1 MNVSRNVLRQVM
13 GTALIVLLSLVVVVA
28 QQSRG
33 TLRGVISDEL
43 GATIVGATVTLT
55 GPDGVDKT
63 VVTNNDGV
71 YSFTALAPGKYL
83 LRAEA
88 IGFAASEVTEVD
100 VNAGQRATF
109 DMTLKVTIEEQKVT
123 IDAETPI
130 STDSNANANQT
141 LISGKDL
148 DALPDDPD
156 ELAAALQALAGPSAG
171 PNGGQIFVDGFT
183 GGRMPPK
190 ESIREIR
197 INQNPFAAEN
207 DQPSG
212 RIDVLTR
219 PGTDKLRGSTFFNFQ
234 DESFNSRNPFATSS
248 SKRSPFQ
255 VRQYGGN
262 LGGPIVAKRASFFV
276 DLERREIDDS
286 ELVRATVLDDFL
298 NPVDLGFGVVVP
310 RRTLTFSPR
319 FDLQLNSS
327 NTLIARY
334 SFNRSSTDNNG
345 VGGFSLPERAYF
357 SNFTQQ
363 EVQFTET
370 AILTPTMI
378 NETRFQF
385 SHNRSENLGNILE
398 PTLNVS
404 SAFISGGS
412 QVGKVENTNK
422 RMDLQNFTAWQKGT
436 HAFKFGGRLRHVSI
450 SDFNPNNFGG
460 SFTFTGGQVPGLD
473 ANNNPIFNQPVFADS
488 LERYRRTLLFA
499 NLSAVE
505 IRRRGGGASQF
516 NISSGEPLAKVSQTD
531 YGFYAQDDWRI
542 KPNLTLSF
550 GLRYEGQTNIGS
562 IYNFAPRLAVAW
574 SPGAANST
582 KPPAMVIRAG
592 GGVFYNRFNEFST
605 LQANRYN
612 GINQRQ
618 FFVSDVPLYDA
629 NGNFVEPNPAGSP
642 LDAFPNRPDVSSL
655 VSLNQLIRWQVADNL
670 QVPVVYMGG
679 TQVERQLP
687 YKFTM
692 FAGLFM
698 MRIQHVIRAR
708 DINAPIPGTNGLRPF
723 GNVGEIY
730 QYESSGRFNMN
741 QLFIGFNNRFSRT
754 ITFFSSYVLSKTTND
769 TDGQG
774 GGMFPANSY
783 NLSGEFGRA
792 AFDVRHR
799 FTFAG
804 TINLPWQVSLNPFI
818 MATTGRPFNII
829 TGQDTNGDRLFTERP
844 SFAPDGTDC
853 SNPGPNI
860 VCTAFGNFNVRPGVG
875 EALIPRNFGESPG
888 FFSLN
893 MRITKTWSFGTIKS
907 SSANNAQPG
916 QGTAGGG
923 PGRGPGGG
931 VLRVAGG
938 GGGGGNPGGGGGQ
951 RGGGGLASIGGP
963 LGGGGSEA
971 KRYTMQFSVNFQN
984 LLNNVNLGTPQGNLS
999 STFFGES
1006 TGLAPFFGG
1015 FGPGGGGGGFGGSG
1029 VGNRRVTAQVRFN
1042 F

>member
-1 MNVSRNVLRQVM
+1 MNVSKNVLRQVM
-13 GTALIVLLSLVVVVA
+13 GTALILLLSVVVA
-28 QQSRG
+28 FSQQSRG

-63 VVTNNDGV
+63 AVTNNDGV
-71 YSFTALAPGKYL
+71 YSFTGLAPGKYL

-88 IGFAASEVTEVD
+88 TGFASSEVSEVD

-123 IDAETPI
+123 IESETPI

-183 GGRMPPK
+183 GGRLPPK

-248 SKRSPFQ
+248 DKRSPFQ

-262 LGGPIVAKRASFFV
+262 LGGPIVAKRASFFI
-276 DLERREIDDS
+276 DFERREIDDS
-286 ELVRATVLDDFL
+286 ELVRATILDDFL
-298 NPVDLGFGVVVP
+298 NPLELGFGVVVP

-334 SFNRSSTDNNG
+334 SFNRSTTDNNG
-345 VGGFSLPERAYF
+345 VGGFSLPERAYV
-357 SNFTQQ
+357 SDFTQQ

-370 AILTPTMI
+370 AILTATMI

-385 SHNRSENLGNILE
+385 SHNGSSSLGNILV

-404 SAFISGGS
+404 SSFISGGS
-412 QVGKVENTNK
+412 QVGKVENSNK

-436 HAFKFGGRLRHVSI
+436 HAFKFGGRLRRVSI
-450 SDFNPNNFGG
+450 SDSNPNNFGG
-460 SFTFTGGQVPGLD
+460 SYTFSGGNVPSLD

-499 NLSAVE
+499 NLSDLE

-516 NISSGEPLAKVSQTD
+516 NMSGGNPLATVSQTD

-542 KPNLTLSF
+542 RPNLTLSY

-562 IYNFAPRLAVAW
+562 VMNFAPRLAVAW

-582 KPPAMVIRAG
+582 KPPKMVIRAG
-592 GGVFYNRFNEFST
+592 GGVFYNRFNEFNT
-605 LQANRYN
+605 LQANRFN
-612 GINQRQ
+612 GENQQQ
-618 FFVSDVPLYDA
+618 FFISEVPLYDA
-629 NGNFVEPNPAGSP
+629 NGNFVEPNPNGSP
-642 LDAFPNRPDVSSL
+642 LDAFPNRPALSSL
-655 VSLNQLIRWQVADNL
+655 VAQNQAITYRVADDL
-670 QVPVVYMGG
+670 QAPVVYMGG

-692 FAGLFM
+692 FMGLFM

-708 DINAPIPGTNGLRPF
+708 DINAPIPGTNGQRPF

-730 QYESSGRFNMN
+730 QYESTGHFNMN

-754 ITFFSSYVLSKTTND
+754 ISFFSNYVLSKTTND

-783 NLSGEFGRA
+783 DMSGEFGRA
-792 AFDVRHR
+792 GFDVRHR

-818 MATTGRPFNII
+818 IAASGRPFNITI
-829 TGQDTNGDRLFTERP
+829 GQDINGDRLFTERP
-844 SFAPDGTDC
+844 SFAPDGVDC
-853 SNPGPNI
+853 ANPGPNI
-860 VCTAFGNFNVRPGVG
+860 VCTAFGNFNTRPT
-875 EALIPRNFGESPG
+875 ASDTLIPRNFGQGPA
-888 FFSLN
+888 FFSVN
-893 MRITKTWSFGTIKS
+893 MRISKTWNFGNIN
-907 SSANNAQPG
+907 SSAANQQQG
-916 QGTAGGG
+916 QGQQAARTGGGGGAQGAPRVPGAGGG
-923 PGRGPGGG
+923 P
-931 VLRVAGG
+931 GG
-938 GGGGGNPGGGGGQ
+938 GGGGGQ
-951 RGGGGLASIGGP
+951 RSGGGGLASIGGP
-963 LGGGGSEA
+963 VSGGGSEA
-971 KRYTMQFSVNFQN
+971 KRYSMQFSVNFQN
-984 LLNNVNLGTPQGNLS
+984 LFNNVNLGSPQGNLS
-999 STFFGES
+999 SPFFGES

-1029 VGNRRVTAQVRFN
+1029 VGNRRVTAQVRFS